1 LLPFYLIPFLLSSVI
16 TADTLR
22 LSLDDCLSL
31 AMKQGPA
38 AMDAFHDSV
47 AAAGQWHS
55 IAGSSYPQLR
65 FSGEL
70 PSRREATDYQ
80 IVWDAATGR
89 ESYERIGSADETW
102 SGRLELEQALPWG
115 ATASVSSRVY
125 RSRWHN
131 DRLGAGRDTLE
142 HDFIRRFQLDQPIW
156 NGNPVGRERRI
167 GQLEWEGALVGHTI
181 NLRAARYQ
189 VTQAFF
195 GLVSAEGELEIA
207 RQDLEQGR
215 AAEELA
221 QRKLKAGLSP
231 EVELLQIQVDLAR
244 REGSYRST
252 EASLESARDQLR
264 LQLGLPFEQ
273 PLAPVWTP
281 DDSLV
286 SDHGIHSGLSGLNGL
301 GGLDSGNTGGLSG
314 LNKETPELRRQRL
327 SLEQAELE
335 NRAAR
340 RLERLKASLQ
350 LYYEVDT
357 RRHLVADLD
366 QTGDQNRGAML
377 TLDLPLFGFGTTSGK
392 LQQLKAQLARARIGY
407 QSVLAEAASE
417 LRRALREVE
426 LARDRIRI
434 ADAALDLSQRSY
446 DITSGRYDS
455 GLVGS
460 RDLLD
465 AQLALTRTRTEALK
479 ARIDYQLAVA
489 NLERIAP
496 FPEES

>member
-1 LLPFYLIPFLLSSVI
+1 LLPFELTVIIISTLIS
-16 TADTLR
+16 ADTLR

-38 AMDAFHDSV
+38 AMEAFHDSV

-80 IVWDAATGR
+80 IVYDPATGR

-181 NLRAARYQ
+181 NLRAVRYQ

-273 PLAPVWTP
+273 PLEPVWTP

-286 SDHGIHSGLSGLNGL
+286 SEYRIHS
-301 GGLDSGNTGGLSG
+301 GLSG

-327 SLEQAELE
+327 SLEQTELE

-340 RLERLKASLQ
+340 RLERLKVSLQ

-357 RRHLVADLD
+357 RRHLFEDLD

-377 TLDLPLFGFGTTSGK
+377 TLNLPLFGFGTTSGK

-489 NLERIAP
+489 NLERMAP
-496 FPEES
+496 FSEES